1 MYRQKIEC
9 ATGHVNPLVKTV
21 EALCTNPE
29 YDKWANHPAATIL
42 VRLSSA
48 SISSAY
54 ARPRWIPG
62 RRLPCQGDVVELTIA
77 LAHEEHVVLRAVVA
91 VHVVDDPSAGQTRQ
105 IGFGRIVRHSFAP
118 FPHDVRAYPGQTLR
132 HTHMHRTGRKTI
144 IRTPETE
151 RNATATRHRRRRK
164 GPVRGK
170 DPPHP
175 RATAW
180 EDRPST
186 GPA

>member
-1 MYRQKIEC
+1 VYRQKIEC

-29 YDKWANHPAATIL
+29 YDKWDNHPAATIL

-62 RRLPCQGDVVELTIA
+62 RRLPCQGDVVELTIV

-105 IGFGRIVRHSFAP
+105 IGFGRIVRRI
-118 FPHDVRAYPGQTLR
+118 VR
-132 HTHMHRTGRKTI
+132 
-144 IRTPETE
+144 
-151 RNATATRHRRRRK
+151 
-164 GPVRGK
+164 PV
-170 DPPHP
+170 
-175 RATAW
+175 
-180 EDRPST
+180 SV
-186 GPA
+186 